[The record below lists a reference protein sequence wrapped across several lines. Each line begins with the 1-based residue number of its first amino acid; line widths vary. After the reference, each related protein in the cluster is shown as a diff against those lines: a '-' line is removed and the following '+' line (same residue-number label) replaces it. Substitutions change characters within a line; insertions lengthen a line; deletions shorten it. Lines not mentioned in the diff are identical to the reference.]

1 MIHSTIPSYKGL
13 KSVDLDNLGTNFC
26 FISYL
31 IQLSHDLKK
40 LCVCVGTFSKRT
52 VFFKEKMDDDKE
64 NQILS
69 TCLLLYIK
77 WDINDYN
84 LQYILDSRHPKIG
97 FRIPSL
103 LLSH

>member
-40 LCVCVGTFSKRT
+40 LCVCRHFFKEDC
-52 VFFKEKMDDDKE
+52 FFKEKMDDDKE
-64 NQILS
+64 NKILS

-77 WDINDYN
+77 WDINDYK

>member
-40 LCVCVGTFSKRT
+40 LCVCRH
-52 VFFKEKMDDDKE
+52 FFKEDCFFLKKRWTMTRKTRYF
-64 NQILS
+64 LHV
-69 TCLLLYIK
+69 Y
-77 WDINDYN
+77 Y
-84 LQYILDSRHPKIG
+84 YILNGTLMITNYNI
-97 FRIPSL
+97 F
-103 LLSH
+103 